1 MTEEVVGQRYNPEK
15 NQLPYGG
22 AMESREGRILS
33 NNASIILA

>member
-22 AMESREGRILS
+22 AMGSVSKML
-33 NNASIILA
+33 